1 MRHDRRQM
9 NIDYKLGKLCDW
21 IQEADEKHYRAGWV
35 GHRYRY
41 RFKSWPDDEMIE
53 ESLLLSDL
61 PEKECDAFKKN
72 LKLAKR

>member
-1 MRHDRRQM
+1 MKNESLSKRHRRRSDAPRQT
-9 NIDYKLGKLCDW
+9 
-21 IQEADEKHYRAGWV
+21 ADEYYRAGWV
-35 GHRYRY
+35 VHQYRY
-41 RFKSWPDDEMIE
+41 RFKSWPDDEMID